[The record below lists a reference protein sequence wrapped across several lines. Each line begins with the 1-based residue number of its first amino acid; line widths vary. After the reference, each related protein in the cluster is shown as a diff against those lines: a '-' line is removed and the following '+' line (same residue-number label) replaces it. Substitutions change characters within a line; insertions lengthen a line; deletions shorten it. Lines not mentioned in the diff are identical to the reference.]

1 MHVHGPW
8 PHSGLH
14 QDRRPNSDRGPDRHR
29 RRVPGRRQHPAPGR
43 ARTRI
48 DHCCVHLGR
57 GVARHGGRF
66 WLLRRG
72 GLRNRDRGH
81 RAAGPQTA
89 GGAFLPSQGASPRD
103 RPTARRTSSVNNRSV
118 AIVTDSTSD
127 LPSQLARTRSI
138 TIVPLTLHF
147 EGLSLLD
154 GVDIRPSEF
163 YRKLPNATT
172 HPTTSQPAPGQ
183 FAEKYSELLANHDE
197 VVSVHISEKLSGT
210 YASAVQGAEMTDAK
224 RVHVVDSQLVSMSL
238 GLLTLAAS
246 ELAAKGASADAVVE
260 RISAMRDQVQTYF
273 SVATLEFLR
282 RGGRI
287 GRASALLGSVL
298 QVKPVLCIRD
308 GLVTPLERVRT
319 FDRALNRVID
329 LAREVDRGKGLCVV
343 VGHADAEEDAE
354 RVAREL
360 EPVAETLMIQPLG
373 PVVGAHAGPGVVGV
387 GCYPADLLPLGIK
400 TAASARA
407 RA

>member
-1 MHVHGPW
+1 VK
-8 PHSGLH
+8 
-14 QDRRPNSDRGPDRHR
+14 
-29 RRVPGRRQHPAPGR
+29 
-43 ARTRI
+43 
-48 DHCCVHLGR
+48 
-57 GVARHGGRF
+57 GG
-66 WLLRRG
+66 
-72 GLRNRDRGH
+72 
-81 RAAGPQTA
+81 
-89 GGAFLPSQGASPRD
+89 
-103 RPTARRTSSVNNRSV
+103 SV

-138 TIVPLTLHF
+138 TVVPLTLLF
-147 EGLSLLD
+147 EGRSLLD

-163 YRKLPNATT
+163 YRKLPNATM
-172 HPTTSQPAPGQ
+172 HPTTSQPAPAR
-183 FAEKYSELLANHDE
+183 FAETYGELLANHDE
-197 VVSVHISEKLSGT
+197 IVSIYISEKLSGT
-210 YASAVQGAEMTDAK
+210 CALAVQGAEMTDTK
-224 RVHVVDSQLVSMSL
+224 RVHIVDSQLVSMSL

-246 ELAAKGASADAVVE
+246 EMASQGADAASVVE
-260 RISAMRDQVQTYF
+260 RVSAMRDQVQTYF

-298 QVKPVLCIRD
+298 RVKPVLCIRD

-319 FDRALNRVID
+319 FDRALNRIVE
-329 LAREVDRGKGLCVV
+329 LAREVDRGKGLCVI
-343 VGHADAEEDAE
+343 VGHADAEEDAA
-354 RVAREL
+354 RVAHAL

>member
-1 MHVHGPW
+1 VT
-8 PHSGLH
+8 
-14 QDRRPNSDRGPDRHR
+14 DRN
-29 RRVPGRRQHPAPGR
+29 
-43 ARTRI
+43 
-48 DHCCVHLGR
+48 
-57 GVARHGGRF
+57 
-66 WLLRRG
+66 
-72 GLRNRDRGH
+72 
-81 RAAGPQTA
+81 
-89 GGAFLPSQGASPRD
+89 
-103 RPTARRTSSVNNRSV
+103 V

-147 EGLSLLD
+147 DGRSLLD
-154 GVDIRPSEF
+154 GVDIKPSEF
-163 YRKLPNATT
+163 YRKLPNATM

-183 FAEKYSELLANHDE
+183 FAEAYGELLTNHDA

-210 YASAVQGAEMTDAK
+210 YASAVQGAEMADPK

-246 ELAAKGASADAVVE
+246 ELAAQGASAESVVE